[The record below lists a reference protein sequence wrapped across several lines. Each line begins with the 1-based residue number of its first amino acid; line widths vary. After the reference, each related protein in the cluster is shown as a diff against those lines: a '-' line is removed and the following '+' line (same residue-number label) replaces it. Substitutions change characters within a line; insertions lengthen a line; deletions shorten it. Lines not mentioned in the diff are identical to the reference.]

1 MRKLL
6 AGTLAIIALS
16 IFVQPALSKP
26 AHPIQGHDAAEVA
39 GFCGAVGGSFGI
51 WDSPGGGI
59 VFTCT
64 WGPTQSQQVSCKSSG
79 SGAKGMCV
87 SNYEP
92 GDPREPRLPP
102 PKGKKGGAS
111 KNKSKPTDKVNT
123 TAGLGNTR
131 NFGSTPPKPPAKA
144 NVTGGA
150 TTASGAVTP
159 ASTIA
164 RSGVTAAPATPSPAK
179 PAPALGGGAFGGSM
193 SPTMLGPAGV
203 PSRKLP

>member
-6 AGTLAIIALS
+6 AGTLAFATLS

-92 GDPREPRLPP
+92 GDPRGPKLPP
-102 PKGKKGGAS
+102 PRGKKGGPS
-111 KNKSKPTDKVNT
+111 KNATKPPDKANI
-123 TAGLGNTR
+123 GLIPDTR
-131 NFGSTPPKPPAKA
+131 DFGSTPKPPAKST
-144 NVTGGA
+144 VTGGA
-150 TTASGAVTP
+150 TAASGAVTP
-159 ASTIA
+159 ASSIA
-164 RSGVTAAPATPSPAK
+164 RSGVTAAPAKPAPAN

-193 SPTMLGPAGV
+193 SPTIPGSAGLAGH
-203 PSRKLP
+203 KLP